1 MKADEFITEDDRLDE
16 ILPLL
21 VGAARGVGM
30 AARAGIGAAKLGAK
44 AVGAAAN
51 AASAV
56 AKGVG
61 SAARA
66 VGSVA
71 SAPSKGVGSAARAVG
86 SVASAPSKG
95 VGQQAASKV
104 AGTAKDKALD
114 IAKDQLLKPGSTI
127 TLPSATGQADY
138 KVSSLRGNDVELD
151 NPDAQ
156 KDPTQPTK
164 LLYKKDNIKKNMA
177 I

>member
-30 AARAGIGAAKLGAK
+30 AAGAAARAGIGAAKLGAK

-51 AASAV
+51 AAGAV
-56 AKGVG
+56 A
-61 SAARA
+61 
-66 VGSVA
+66 
-71 SAPSKGVGSAARAVG
+71 KGVGSAARAVG

>member
-30 AARAGIGAAKLGAK
+30 AAGAAARAGIGAAKLGAK

-51 AASAV
+51 AAGAV
-56 AKGVG
+56 A
-61 SAARA
+61 
-66 VGSVA
+66 
-71 SAPSKGVGSAARAVG
+71 KGVGSAARAVG

-127 TLPSATGQADY
+127 TLPSATGQTNY

-151 NPDAQ
+151 NPDTQ

>member
-1 MKADEFITEDDRLDE
+1 MKADEFINEDDRLDE

-30 AARAGIGAAKLGAK
+30 AAKAGIGAAKLGAK
-44 AVGAAAN
+44 AVGTAAN
-51 AASAV
+51 AAGAVAKGVGAV

-71 SAPSKGVGSAARAVG
+71 G
-86 SVASAPSKG
+86 ASSKG
-95 VGQQAASKV
+95 VGQQAANKV

-114 IAKDQLLKPGSTI
+114 VAKDQLLKPGSTI
-127 TLPSATGQADY
+127 TLPSAAGQTNY

>member
-30 AARAGIGAAKLGAK
+30 AAGAAARAGIGAAKLGAK

-51 AASAV
+51 AAGAV
-56 AKGVG
+56 A
-61 SAARA
+61 
-66 VGSVA
+66 
-71 SAPSKGVGSAARAVG
+71 KGVGSAARAVG

-114 IAKDQLLKPGSTI
+114 VAKDQLLKPGSTI
-127 TLPSATGQADY
+127 ALPSATGQTNY
-138 KVSSLRGNDVELD
+138 KVSSVRGADVELD
-151 NPDAQ
+151 NPDA
-156 KDPTQPTK
+156 KRDPTQPTK
-164 LLYKKDNIKKNMA
+164 LLYKKDSIKQNMA
-177 I
+177 L

>member
-30 AARAGIGAAKLGAK
+30 AAKAGIGAAKLGAK

-51 AASAV
+51 AAGAV

-71 SAPSKGVGSAARAVG
+71 SAPA
-86 SVASAPSKG
+86 KG
-95 VGQQAASKV
+95 VGQQAANKV

-127 TLPSATGQADY
+127 TLPSATGQTNY

>member
-30 AARAGIGAAKLGAK
+30 AAGAAARAGIGAAKLGAK

-51 AASAV
+51 AAGAV
-56 AKGVG
+56 A
-61 SAARA
+61 
-66 VGSVA
+66 
-71 SAPSKGVGSAARAVG
+71 KGVGSAARAVG

-114 IAKDQLLKPGSTI
+114 VAKDQLLKPGSTI
-127 TLPSATGQADY
+127 ALPSATGQTNY
-138 KVSSLRGNDVELD
+138 KVSSVRGADVELD
-151 NPDAQ
+151 NPDA
-156 KDPTQPTK
+156 KRDLTQPTK
-164 LLYKKDNIKKNMA
+164 LLYKKDSIKQNMA
-177 I
+177 L

>member
-30 AARAGIGAAKLGAK
+30 AAGAAAKLGAK

-51 AASAV
+51 AAGAV

-71 SAPSKGVGSAARAVG
+71 G
-86 SVASAPSKG
+86 ASSKG

-127 TLPSATGQADY
+127 TLPSAAGQTNY

>member
-1 MKADEFITEDDRLDE
+1 MRADEFINEDDRLDE

-30 AARAGIGAAKLGAK
+30 AAGAAARGVGMAARAGIGAAKLGAR

-51 AASAV
+51 AAGSV

-71 SAPSKGVGSAARAVG
+71 GAPA
-86 SVASAPSKG
+86 KG
-95 VGQQAASKV
+95 VGQSSSSSP
-104 AGTAKDKALD
+104 AGTAKDKALNT
-114 IAKDQLLKPGSTI
+114 AKDQLLKPGSTI
-127 TLPSATGQADY
+127 ALPSATGQTNY
-138 KVSSLRGNDVELD
+138 KVSSVRGADVELD
-151 NPDAQ
+151 NPDA
-156 KDPTQPTK
+156 KRDPTQPTK
-164 LLYKKDNIKKNMA
+164 LLYKKDSIKQNMA
-177 I
+177 L

>member
-1 MKADEFITEDDRLDE
+1 MRADEFINEDDRLDE

-30 AARAGIGAAKLGAK
+30 AAGAAARAGIGAAKLGAK

-51 AASAV
+51 AAGAV
-56 AKGVG
+56 A
-61 SAARA
+61 
-66 VGSVA
+66 
-71 SAPSKGVGSAARAVG
+71 KGVGSAARAVG

-114 IAKDQLLKPGSTI
+114 VAKDQLLKPGSTI
-127 TLPSATGQADY
+127 ALPSATGQTNY
-138 KVSSLRGNDVELD
+138 KVSSVRGADVELD
-151 NPDAQ
+151 NPDA
-156 KDPTQPTK
+156 KRDPTQPTK
-164 LLYKKDNIKKNMA
+164 LLYKKDSIKQNMA
-177 I
+177 L